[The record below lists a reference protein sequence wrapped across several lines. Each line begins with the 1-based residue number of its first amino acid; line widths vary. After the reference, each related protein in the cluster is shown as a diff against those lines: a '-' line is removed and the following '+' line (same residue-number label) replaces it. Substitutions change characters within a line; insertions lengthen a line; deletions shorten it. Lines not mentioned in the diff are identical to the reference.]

1 MSFSSELQN
10 NYVSWLRNRY
20 NFTDLSQDV
29 VKIET
34 PFLDSSFD
42 YIVMYVE
49 RLKNDKLII
58 TDDGW
63 TIDNLIS
70 EGISFS
76 KQSKT
81 RIKMLDEIATS
92 FGVDYDLST
101 KEVSIRT
108 DIDQFPEA
116 KHRLLLALMRIN
128 DLSFFN
134 TTNVKNSFVDDVKDL
149 LDLNDILYSPNIII
163 PGSGGLNFH
172 FDFSVPVVG
181 ANEKLVRTIATPNN
195 INQSKLMAYDVSLAS
210 KTRKA
215 KYISILNDVRKPI
228 NNMNAI
234 HTISDESNYPFQVIP
249 FSKVQIEPEIVSN
262 KAV

>member
-10 NYVSWLRNRY
+10 NYLSWLRNRY

-149 LDLNDILYSPNIII
+149 
-163 PGSGGLNFH
+163 F
-172 FDFSVPVVG
+172 
-181 ANEKLVRTIATPNN
+181 R
-195 INQSKLMAYDVSLAS
+195 
-210 KTRKA
+210 R
-215 KYISILNDVRKPI
+215 
-228 NNMNAI
+228 
-234 HTISDESNYPFQVIP
+234 
-249 FSKVQIEPEIVSN
+249 
-262 KAV
+262 